1 VLIVLYLGGH
11 RYPLGPSR
19 DWIGWLADL
28 ANTLGPEYEIAVS
41 PDEQSATM
49 RARGTEKEVY
59 RLTLEPWPTE
69 REVWIGGVG

>member
-1 VLIVLYLGGH
+1 MLIVLYLGGR

-19 DWIGWLADL
+19 NWHGYLADL
-28 ANTLGPEYEIAVS
+28 ADTLGPEYELALS
-41 PDEQSATM
+41 PDEQCATM

-69 REVWIGGVG
+69 REAWSTERS